1 MLLNLRKYYRPRSI
15 EAAVRLLSA
24 NPGRCVVLAGGTHL
38 LAASRRDVE
47 EVVDISSL
55 KLRMLNREEGAV
67 HIGAMATLQSI
78 LENPRLAKFA
88 NGILIG
94 ACRRNSVSRM
104 IRNQRTVG
112 GEICANW
119 KRSDLATVL
128 LALKARVKLMTLS
141 LEEKEMSISDFW
153 SMPAFRSGKTGIGQ
167 AIPGLLLEIVV
178 STPAPSGSAAFEH
191 IEQIESQP
199 SLVSGVAV
207 LAFDENHQCTEA
219 RVALGSFAEVPC
231 RLTPLESYLQ
241 GKVLT
246 SEVIESTG
254 SVGWGELRPISDA
267 RASGTYRQTIAAVL
281 IQRLLRRCSKEK

>member
-24 NPGRCVVLAGGTHL
+24 NPERCVVLAGGTHL
-38 LAASRRDVE
+38 LATSRRDIE

-55 KLRMLNREEGAV
+55 KLRMVKREKEAV

-88 NGILIG
+88 GGILVG

-112 GEICANW
+112 GEVCANW
-119 KRSDLATVL
+119 KHSDLAAVL
-128 LALKARVKLMTLS
+128 LALDARVKLMTLS

-153 SMPAFRSGKTGIGQ
+153 SMPAFRSGRKGSGLVL
-167 AIPGLLLEIVV
+167 PGLLLEIVV
-178 STPAPSGSAAFEH
+178 STPAPSCAAAFEH

-199 SLVSGVAV
+199 SLVSGAAV

-219 RVALGSFAEVPC
+219 RVAFGSFTDMPC
-231 RLTPLESYLQ
+231 RLSRLESYLQ

-246 SEVIESTG
+246 PEVIASA
-254 SVGWGELRPISDA
+254 SSIGWGELRPMNDA
-267 RASGTYRQTIAAVL
+267 QVSGDYRQTIAPVL
-281 IQRLLRRCSKEK
+281 IRRLISRCSKEM